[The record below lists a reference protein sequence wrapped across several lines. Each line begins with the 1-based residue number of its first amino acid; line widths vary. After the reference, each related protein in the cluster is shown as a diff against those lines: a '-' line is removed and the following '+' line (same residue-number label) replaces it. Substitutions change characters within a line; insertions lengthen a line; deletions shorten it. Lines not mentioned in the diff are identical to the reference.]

1 MGLCLAYFEE
11 FRRHFEQSPGY
22 VLVKAAKDGPV
33 YRVPSE
39 RVARYPYIGIN
50 PGFYAWM
57 HVDVDLQRLPEPAP
71 GETPALALRRVA
83 FDPAVYD
90 DLNLPHPVFAVLS
103 GRSYHLFW
111 PLKCPLPPDP
121 TKESVLYFRD
131 VHRRLVRA
139 VGGDRACG
147 IQNIVAKNPFFPGN
161 TAVRYAS
168 GPCTL
173 ADLRLEASPLDAP
186 IWHAV
191 EYIDGMRNCASFR
204 AALAYYQKQ
213 DGVSEDELVRHLED
227 FQGGATDGPLS
238 NPENE
243 DIAKSIVQNGWRYKT
258 RDERNYGAMGLPS
271 LKGSGLPPEKMLA
284 EIRSHKAEGGRYSA
298 GLRAKKCAAAIAGA
312 LDALA
317 SAGRK
322 LTGQAVA
329 EAAGVDVRTVRRL
342 LTIHNG
348 CVAWKKTNLNH
359 RLE

>member
-1 MGLCLAYFEE
+1 M
-11 FRRHFEQSPGY
+11 
-22 VLVKAAKDGPV
+22 
-33 YRVPSE
+33 
-39 RVARYPYIGIN
+39 
-50 PGFYAWM
+50 
-57 HVDVDLQRLPEPAP
+57 
-71 GETPALALRRVA
+71 
-83 FDPAVYD
+83 
-90 DLNLPHPVFAVLS
+90 
-103 GRSYHLFW
+103 
-111 PLKCPLPPDP
+111 
-121 TKESVLYFRD
+121 
-131 VHRRLVRA
+131 
-139 VGGDRACG
+139 
-147 IQNIVAKNPFFPGN
+147 
-161 TAVRYAS
+161 
-168 GPCTL
+168 
-173 ADLRLEASPLDAP
+173 RLEASPLDAP